1 MNAGL
6 RIISVFLLITA
17 LAAPVLAG
25 TEYLSKGHYM
35 LGLGAHS
42 DFISVHLSEPYDS
55 AGVTLEPEFGY
66 FLFGRFAVI
75 TALAYSGIYSFEYD
89 EYYSHLQWLGGVEVD
104 PAVNDWFAFY
114 FRFTGG
120 LDYDPEGGDVYP
132 VAVPGFGGK
141 LFLAPQTLLWIGY
154 GYQGRL
160 ETYGSGGSEVTELLS
175 RHSIA
180 FGMQILF

>member
-1 MNAGL
+1 
-6 RIISVFLLITA
+6 
-17 LAAPVLAG
+17 
-25 TEYLSKGHYM
+25 
-35 LGLGAHS
+35 
-42 DFISVHLSEPYDS
+42 
-55 AGVTLEPEFGY
+55 PEFGY
-66 FLFGRFAVI
+66 FLSGRFAVI
-75 TALAYSGIYSFEYD
+75 TALAYSGIFAFDDD

-132 VAVPGFGGK
+132 VAGPGFGGK
-141 LFLAPQTLLWIGY
+141 VFLAPQTLLWIGY

-160 ETYGSGGSEVTELLS
+160 ETYGSGSSKITELMS

-180 FGMQILF
+180 FGMQVLF